1 MSTQS
6 EIPPAAPLGNVEGLL
21 QATGI
26 ASPPERI
33 TYAQHLGL
41 GPQDIPLPPAPLPA
55 QWQDPVFWSTT
66 IVPIILAVVAFLFHK
81 DLSADAPG
89 LAAVGAAIATVAYA
103 IYAAVRHTAHAKA
116 VAAYYGMHAA
126 LFTGTTSRTFH

>member
-1 MSTQS
+1 MAVVSNEPTTGPGENQQGYLVS
-6 EIPPAAPLGNVEGLL
+6 AGIAAP
-21 QATGI
+21 A
-26 ASPPERI
+26 ERI

-81 DLSADAPG
+81 DLSANAPG
-89 LAAVGAAIATVAYA
+89 LAAVGAALATVAYA
-103 IYAAVRHTAHAKA
+103 IYAAIRHTAHANA
-116 VAAYYGMHAA
+116 VSAYYKMHAA
-126 LFTGTTSRTFH
+126 IFTGSVAR